1 MLVVATIVIYDW
13 LYEPTDTIELYHC
26 LTLMKKFKGIIY
38 YSFFIG
44 IGNSLYIKAEKIEI
58 DGYEVSNKIN
68 KYVNERSNRA
78 KRLLEPLRQYL
89 KKNPNMQYRNVNI
102 TSFEIVEAI
111 IRKNKEKF

>member
-13 LYEPTDTIELYHC
+13 LYEPINTIELYHC

-38 YSFFIG
+38 YFIG

-58 DGYEVSNKIN
+58 DGYEVLNKIN
-68 KYVNERSNRA
+68 KYINERSNRA
-78 KRLLEPLRQYL
+78 KRLLEPLRLYL

-102 TSFEIVEAI
+102 TSFEIIEAI

>member
-13 LYEPTDTIELYHC
+13 LYEPIDTIELYHC

-38 YSFFIG
+38 YFIG
-44 IGNSLYIKAEKIEI
+44 IGNSFYIKAEKIEI

-68 KYVNERSNRA
+68 KYINERSNRA

>member
-1 MLVVATIVIYDW
+1 M
-13 LYEPTDTIELYHC
+13 
-26 LTLMKKFKGIIY
+26 
-38 YSFFIG
+38 
-44 IGNSLYIKAEKIEI
+44 EI

-68 KYVNERSNRA
+68 KYINERSNRA

-111 IRKNKEKF
+111 IRKKRRNFND